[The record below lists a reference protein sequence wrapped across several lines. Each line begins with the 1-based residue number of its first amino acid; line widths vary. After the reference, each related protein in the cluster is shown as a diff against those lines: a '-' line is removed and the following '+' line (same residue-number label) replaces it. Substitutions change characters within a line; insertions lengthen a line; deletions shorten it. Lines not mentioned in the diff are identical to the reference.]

1 MTKLINELSW
11 SHSRRNTFNE
21 CRRKYFYHYY
31 GSWEGW
37 SWNATKRQKE
47 LYLHKKLVNRWMWM
61 GTVVH
66 NAVEYL
72 LKQHREGEKL
82 ETLDYYLDSI
92 TRRMRKDFGD
102 SMSKKNAS
110 RPSRIV
116 GLFEHHYRERIESD
130 VWKALNSKALKCFE
144 TFWDSDIFSEIKS
157 INKDDIL
164 EIEDLSHFFIDGL
177 KVFASMDFCITK
189 NGKVVIY
196 DWKTGDSENNA
207 TSEQLA
213 CYALYSNE
221 TWGVKPEDVKLI
233 EFNLSRNEAV
243 EHHLNGIDFLK
254 IKEGILDSSNQMKS
268 LLSDHDSNTADEI
281 NFNFTEDLEIC
292 TKCNFKGVCSNFLET
307 DHNLFV

>member
-1 MTKLINELSW
+1 MIFNELSW
-11 SHSRRNTFNE
+11 SHSRRNIFEE
-21 CRRKYFYHYY
+21 CRRKYFFHYY

-37 SWNATKRQKE
+37 SWNASIRQKE

-66 NAVEYL
+66 KAIEYL

-110 RPSRIV
+110 RPSRII

-130 VWKALNSKALKCFE
+130 VWKALNTKALKCFE
-144 TFWDSDIFSEIKS
+144 TFWGSDIFSEIKS
-157 INKDDIL
+157 SNKDDIL

-207 TSEQLA
+207 TSESWHATLFIPRIMDEGDA
-213 CYALYSNE
+213 
-221 TWGVKPEDVKLI
+221 TI

-243 EHHLNGIDFLK
+243 EHHINGIDFLK
-254 IKEGILDSSNQMKS
+254 IQEGILDSSNQTKS
-268 LLSDHDSNTADEI
+268 LLSDHDSITANEI

-292 TKCNFKGVCSNFLET
+292 TKNNFKGVCSNFLEA
-307 DHNLFV
+307 DHNLIV